1 MNPATDNTPDTAP
14 DVEVKNPAALLAKN
28 RKLLADVASLKDEL
42 QAAKQALEAQQQR
55 ADTLASDVH
64 EMRVLRPWRSAIAD
78 LVGAGTARAMERC
91 LSDLVQVVAGDD
103 GAPVLLGKDGK
114 PLEIKGQPV
123 PVSSEGLF
131 QLVEHLAETG
141 EDLRPL
147 LPRATGCGATGND
160 GRGYRY
166 AAPKPAAP
174 KPEAARA
181 NPAFGLR

>member
-42 QAAKQALEAQQQR
+42 QAAKQALETQQQR

-64 EMRVLRPWRSAIAD
+64 EMRVLRPWRSAIAG
-78 LVGAGTARAMERC
+78 LVGDGTARAMERC

-103 GAPVLLGKDGK
+103 GAPVLMDKDGK

-123 PVSSEGLF
+123 PVSS
-131 QLVEHLAETG
+131 
-141 EDLRPL
+141 
-147 LPRATGCGATGND
+147 
-160 GRGYRY
+160 
-166 AAPKPAAP
+166 
-174 KPEAARA
+174 
-181 NPAFGLR
+181 